1 MNIAI
6 LIGVDSYNIPGNDLP
21 GCVND
26 VSLMYELIKNLNKF
40 EDILLINKNESTKT
54 TKDKIIKF

>member
-26 VSLMYELIKNLNKF
+26 VSLMYELIK
-40 EDILLINKNESTKT
+40 T
-54 TKDKIIKF
+54 TRR